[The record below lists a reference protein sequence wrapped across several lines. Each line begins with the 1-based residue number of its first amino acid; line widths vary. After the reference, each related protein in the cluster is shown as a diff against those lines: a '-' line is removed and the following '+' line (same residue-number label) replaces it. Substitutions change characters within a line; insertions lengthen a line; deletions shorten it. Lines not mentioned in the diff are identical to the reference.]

1 MWVFITVYY
10 RQSRDKM
17 KHIKITVTGRVQGV
31 NFRRYTLQQAL
42 ELGLQ
47 GYVKN
52 TPEGNV
58 RIHAQGDELNLNQ
71 LLTWCKKGSPL
82 SNVETVE
89 VVELPLEQ
97 FTSFEI
103 RY

>member
-1 MWVFITVYY
+1 
-10 RQSRDKM
+10 M
-17 KHIKITVTGRVQGV
+17 KHLKITVTGRVQGV
-31 NFRRYTLQQAL
+31 NFRRYTLQKAL

-58 RIHAQGDELNLNQ
+58 IIHAQGEELILNQ

-82 SNVETVE
+82 SMVDTLEVIELPVE
-89 VVELPLEQ
+89 V
-97 FTSFEI
+97 FSTFEI